1 MKRRH
6 FLLLLALFSPLA
18 CAMNAIFWQPQLR
31 DNSIPPEQWRSLMQ
45 NVRQTGFDTLVL
57 QWTRYGEAFS
67 NGNELNLL
75 QQRTTD
81 ARAAGLNVI
90 IGLHADPDFFQRQKQ
105 TATALTNYLNRLR
118 VADIQQAKKW
128 SAYADGWYISAE
140 IDDLNWRNPGA
151 RAQLRQWL
159 STTRTQLT
167 TVDNKP
173 VYISSFF
180 AGNMTP
186 ESYGRMLAEIHQ
198 LGLQV
203 WVQDGQGVNTLTR
216 SERALYLDASAG
228 CESLTPAQG
237 IVYELFQTQ
246 PGKTFNTK
254 ALSSTELTTR
264 LTQKTACDKDRIYF
278 SLRYLPIAKG
288 TLEN

>member
-45 NVRQTGFDTLVL
+45 NVHQTGFDTLVL

-67 NGNELNLL
+67 NDKELTLL
-75 QQRTTD
+75 QMRAKD

-105 TATALTNYLNRLR
+105 TAAALMNYLNRLR

-140 IDDLNWRNPGA
+140 IDDLNWRNPEA

-167 TVDNKP
+167 AVDNKP

-186 ESYGRMLAEIHQ
+186 ESYSRMLAEIHQ

-203 WVQDGQGVNTLTR
+203 WVQDGEGVNTLTKP
-216 SERALYLDASAG
+216 ERALYLNASAG
-228 CESLTPAQG
+228 CQSLTPAQG
-237 IVYELFQTQ
+237 IVYELFQTL
-246 PGKTFNTK
+246 PGKTFTAT
-254 ALSSTELTTR
+254 ALSSTELTAR

-278 SLRYLPIAKG
+278 SLRYLPLAKG